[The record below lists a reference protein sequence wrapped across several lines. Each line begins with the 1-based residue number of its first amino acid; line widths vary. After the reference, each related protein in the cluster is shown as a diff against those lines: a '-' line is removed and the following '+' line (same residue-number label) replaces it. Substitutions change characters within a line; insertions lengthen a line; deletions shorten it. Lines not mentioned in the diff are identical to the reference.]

1 MLVGYSSVVTS
12 VHYCTRYTLMMNII
26 MHEGVLI
33 DIFRAKTSNDSQYA
47 AAAVACYSCR
57 AITDL
62 LAVNRQVLVTV
73 QCQLVSFHVLF
84 EPT

>member
-1 MLVGYSSVVTS
+1 MLVGYAFIVTS
-12 VHYCTRYTLMMNII
+12 VHYCTRYALMMNII

-33 DIFRAKTSNDSQYA
+33 DICRAKTSNDSQYAA

-73 QCQLVSFHVLF
+73 KH
-84 EPT
+84 